1 MPDTLHLPSTV
12 FFKTETGQQ
21 EIQTRSL
28 GLSPL
33 VRRILVLADGKKS
46 GAELAAFLP
55 SADGIHAVLEQL
67 VSQGCLRAESS
78 SQTTGQTTTQANR
91 QTTVQPASA
100 ANTPASSDAFF
111 GEVADLPP
119 AQMRSAKDNE
129 MARNFMI
136 NSTNSIMGQQ
146 TRIPLIAEITMAQ
159 TTEQLRKAYIGWQA
173 SMADHTVGKRRLP
186 ELTEKLFKVL

>member
-1 MPDTLHLPSTV
+1 MPDTLGMSSAV
-12 FFKTETGQQ
+12 FAKTEIGQQ

-46 GAELAAFLP
+46 GGELAAFLP

-67 VSQGCLRAESS
+67 LNLGCLRAEVG
-78 SQTTGQTTTQANR
+78 SQAAS
-91 QTTVQPASA
+91 QPAPEATAKSPNA
-100 ANTPASSDAFF
+100 APFANVLGLPAA
-111 GEVADLPP
+111 E
-119 AQMRSAKDNE
+119 MRNAKDNE

-136 NSTNSIMGQQ
+136 NSINSIMGQQ
-146 TRIPLIAEITMAQ
+146 TRISLIAEITVA
-159 TTEQLRKAYIGWQA
+159 TTTGQLRTAYIGWQA
-173 SMADHTVGKRRLP
+173 SMADHVVGKRRLP

>member
-1 MPDTLHLPSTV
+1 MPDMPDLSSTV
-12 FFKTETGQQ
+12 FAKTEIGQQ
-21 EIQTRSL
+21 EIQTRAL

-55 SADGIHAVLEQL
+55 SADGIQAVLEQL
-67 VSQGCLRAESS
+67 LSTGCLRAESAS
-78 SQTTGQTTTQANR
+78 PTTGKTTTQA
-91 QTTVQPASA
+91 TSPPAAAATAPTV
-100 ANTPASSDAFF
+100 SDAFF
-111 GEVADLPP
+111 DEVPDLV
-119 AQMRSAKDNE
+119 AAEMRSAKDNE

-136 NSTNSIMGQQ
+136 NSINSIMGQH
-146 TRIPLIAEITMAQ
+146 TRISLIAEITTAK

-173 SMADHTVGKRRLP
+173 SMADHAVGKRRLP